1 MLRRRREK
9 NCELFYVCFTAF
21 LVLCELPPS
30 GRKFGFSH
38 ELSDLAH
45 LTLLAGPIGFNEIG
59 QSLQQTLVLVI
70 NLQSAKLAHSPTG
83 PGSRLKL
90 LKLNAVVLQHH
101 PRLEFQNFN
110 ALIPTHSTTSSSAPP
125 NLLRI
130 FNTTPHPPPSPL
142 LMPLVTP
149 SSSNR
154 RRQ

>member
-59 QSLQQTLVLVI
+59 QSLYQTLVLVI
-70 NLQSAKLAHSPTG
+70 NIQLATFAYSPTS
-83 PGSRLKL
+83 PGSLLKL
-90 LKLNAVVLQHH
+90 LKLNGVVH
-101 PRLEFQNFN
+101 
-110 ALIPTHSTTSSSAPP
+110 
-125 NLLRI
+125 
-130 FNTTPHPPPSPL
+130 
-142 LMPLVTP
+142 
-149 SSSNR
+149 
-154 RRQ
+154 